1 MLGKPK
7 YHENDLVEFQ
17 WLKNEP
23 NKVGIVYIVDKWGT
37 LSDNSDVSYD
47 ILVKEENML
56 YKHIS
61 ERFVVKYLGNV
72 LKDEK

>member
-17 WLKNEP
+17 WLKDKP
-23 NKVGIVYIVDKWGT
+23 NKVGVVYIVDKWGT

-47 ILVKEENML
+47 ILIKEENML

-72 LKDEK
+72 LSEEK

>member
-17 WLKNEP
+17 WLKDKP

-61 ERFVVKYLGNV
+61 ERYVVKYLGNV
-72 LKDEK
+72 LNEEK

>member
-17 WLKNEP
+17 WLKDKP
-23 NKVGIVYIVDKWGT
+23 NKVGVVYIIDKWGT

-47 ILVKEENML
+47 ILIKEENML

>member
-1 MLGKPK
+1 MIGKPK

-17 WLKNEP
+17 WLKDKP
-23 NKVGIVYIVDKWGT
+23 NKVGVVYIVDKWGT
-37 LSDNSDVSYD
+37 LLDSSDVSYD

-61 ERFVVKYLGNV
+61 ERYVVKYFGNV
-72 LKDEK
+72 LNNEK

>member
-17 WLKNEP
+17 WLKDKP
-23 NKVGIVYIVDKWGT
+23 NKVGVVYIVDKWGT

-47 ILVKEENML
+47 ILIKEENML

>member
-23 NKVGIVYIVDKWGT
+23 NKVGVVYIVDKWGT
-37 LSDNSDVSYD
+37 LSDDSDVSYD

-61 ERFVVKYLGNV
+61 ERYVVKYLGNV
-72 LKDEK
+72 LNEEK

>member
-37 LSDNSDVSYD
+37 LSDDSDVSYD

-61 ERFVVKYLGNV
+61 ERYVVKYLGNV
-72 LKDEK
+72 LNEEK

>member
-1 MLGKPK
+1 MIGKPK
-7 YHENDLVEFQ
+7 YKENDLVEFQ

-37 LSDNSDVSYD
+37 ISDNSDVSYD
-47 ILVKEENML
+47 ILVKDENML

-61 ERFVVKYLGNV
+61 ERYVVKYLGNV
-72 LKDEK
+72 LKGGK

>member
-17 WLKNEP
+17 WLKDKP

-47 ILVKEENML
+47 ILLEEENML

>member
-7 YHENDLVEFQ
+7 YCENDLVEFQ
-17 WLKNEP
+17 WLKDKP

-37 LSDNSDVSYD
+37 LSDDSDVSYD

-61 ERFVVKYLGNV
+61 ERYVVKYLGNV
-72 LKDEK
+72 LNEEK

>member
-7 YHENDLVEFQ
+7 YKENDLVEFQ
-17 WLKNEP
+17 WLKDKP

-61 ERFVVKYLGNV
+61 ERYVVKYLGNV
-72 LKDEK
+72 LNEEK

>member
-7 YHENDLVEFQ
+7 YHENDLVEF
-17 WLKNEP
+17 KFFKDKP

-37 LSDNSDVSYD
+37 LSDDSDVSYD

-61 ERFVVKYLGNV
+61 ERYVVKYLGNV
-72 LKDEK
+72 LNEEK

>member
-17 WLKNEP
+17 WLKDKP

-37 LSDNSDVSYD
+37 LSDDSDVSYD

-61 ERFVVKYLGNV
+61 ERYVVKYLGNV
-72 LKDEK
+72 LNEEK

>member
-7 YHENDLVEFQ
+7 YYENDLVEFQ
-17 WLKNEP
+17 WLKDKP

-37 LSDNSDVSYD
+37 LSDDSDVSYD

-61 ERFVVKYLGNV
+61 ERYVVKYLGNV
-72 LKDEK
+72 LNEGK

>member
-7 YHENDLVEFQ
+7 YCENDLVEF
-17 WLKNEP
+17 KFFKDEP
-23 NKVGIVYIVDKWGT
+23 NKVGIIYIVDKWGT
-37 LSDNSDVSYD
+37 LSDDSDVSYD

-61 ERFVVKYLGNV
+61 ERYVVKYLGNV
-72 LKDEK
+72 LNEEK

>member
-7 YHENDLVEFQ
+7 YKENDLVEF
-17 WLKNEP
+17 KFFKDKP
-23 NKVGIVYIVDKWGT
+23 NKEGIVYIVDKWGT
-37 LSDNSDVSYD
+37 LSDDSDVSYD

-61 ERFVVKYLGNV
+61 ERYVVKYLGNV
-72 LKDEK
+72 LNEEK

>member
-7 YHENDLVEFQ
+7 YYENDLVEFQ
-17 WLKNEP
+17 WLKDKP
-23 NKVGIVYIVDKWGT
+23 NKVGLVYIVDKWGT

-61 ERFVVKYLGNV
+61 ERYVVKYLGNV
-72 LKDEK
+72 LNEEK

>member
-7 YHENDLVEFQ
+7 YYENDLVEFQ
-17 WLKNEP
+17 WLKDKP

-37 LSDNSDVSYD
+37 LSDDSDVSYD

-61 ERFVVKYLGNV
+61 ERYVVKYLGNV
-72 LKDEK
+72 LNEEK

>member
-17 WLKNEP
+17 WLKDKP

-37 LSDNSDVSYD
+37 FSDNSDVSYD
-47 ILVKEENML
+47 ILVKEKNML

-61 ERFVVKYLGNV
+61 ERYVVKYLGNV
-72 LKDEK
+72 LNEEK